1 MGVEQ
6 LCVFCAQL
14 LKDFVAL
21 VRGVTSDFAQKIRD
35 CVDAISQCSCLKRKK
50 AAASKLYKPV
60 LQQHERQ
67 AAQKFLQHLDTGTDK
82 PLLDNDCLHAL
93 RTLAVSENP
102 NLQQSAAIYYLHIS
116 QQLNAPLPVEFLEPY
131 NALLQSSDMEVQRIT
146 SLSLVNLLVEEN
158 VNKELVVEMGML
170 EPILELLES
179 GDPTVQCNSCAC
191 VATLTTSE
199 SNREAIASAGGVLPV
214 LVLAKSYDPRV
225 QQNAVGAVLNL
236 TRSERTREVLWREG
250 ALPVL
255 TILLESADSEVQY
268 YSCSALSNFAT
279 NPEYHQMML
288 QVGDRFLLK
297 ALLSLMSSSVQKICC
312 QSCRCLRNLSVN
324 VNTQEALVAM
334 GCIPQLKAL
343 LRSSSEPVSESAVTL
358 LSALS
363 EHPPNRGA
371 LVDEGFLKILKELL
385 SYRTNPVILSHTTYT
400 IRNLSSSQSVQA
412 VIDSECVEGLLQT
425 LACTDTTEESLL
437 WVTTCVKE
445 LTALESLKSHIAEKL
460 NSELV
465 GRLIGL
471 AGQLEN
477 TELSFHAAYIIGQ
490 LEPKDEVRQSLKP
503 HISEVLGYLLR
514 FLSHQEVRFQHLGIL
529 TLCRLNE
536 DANFSSAIGL
546 SPLVEQLQRFQQ
558 QTEETQALL
567 RMAMHSMNRG
577 GQGH

>member
-158 VNKELVVEMGML
+158 
-170 EPILELLES
+170 
-179 GDPTVQCNSCAC
+179 
-191 VATLTTSE
+191 E

>member
-102 NLQQSAAIYYLHIS
+102 NLQQSAAMYYLHIS

-236 TRSERTREVLWREG
+236 TRS
-250 ALPVL
+250 
-255 TILLESADSEVQY
+255 
-268 YSCSALSNFAT
+268 
-279 NPEYHQMML
+279 
-288 QVGDRFLLK
+288 
-297 ALLSLMSSSVQKICC
+297 
-312 QSCRCLRNLSVN
+312 

-425 LACTDTTEESLL
+425 LACTDTTEEPCFGSLP
-437 WVTTCVKE
+437 V
-445 LTALESLKSHIAEKL
+445 
-460 NSELV
+460 
-465 GRLIGL
+465 
-471 AGQLEN
+471 
-477 TELSFHAAYIIGQ
+477 
-490 LEPKDEVRQSLKP
+490 
-503 HISEVLGYLLR
+503 
-514 FLSHQEVRFQHLGIL
+514 
-529 TLCRLNE
+529 
-536 DANFSSAIGL
+536 
-546 SPLVEQLQRFQQ
+546 
-558 QTEETQALL
+558 
-567 RMAMHSMNRG
+567 
-577 GQGH
+577 